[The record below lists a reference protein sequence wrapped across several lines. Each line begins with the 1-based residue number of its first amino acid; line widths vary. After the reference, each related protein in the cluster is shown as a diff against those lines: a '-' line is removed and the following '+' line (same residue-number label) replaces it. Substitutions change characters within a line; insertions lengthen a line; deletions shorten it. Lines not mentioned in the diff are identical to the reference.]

1 MMRISI
7 LISILLVVG
16 LASVSGATTTTIG
29 LDELASTMIA
39 RQGEN
44 LATTTID
51 LPQNLGTVSDV
62 MIQCRGVYLPG
73 ETRDSLDNSHQW
85 QAELLFFMDLG
96 GDSYWATVPLTEGS
110 FNSEGTFESPSNGTH
125 VSWSALSGETVT
137 VEAVLLASDDEYFTI
152 VRYPGLTLISV
163 QLVLHSSVAN
173 EMASWGQV
181 KSLFR

>member
-1 MMRISI
+1 MRISI
-7 LISILLVVG
+7 LISILLVTG
-16 LASVSGATTTTIG
+16 LVSVTEATTTTIG
-29 LDELASTMIA
+29 LDELSSTIIA

-44 LATTTID
+44 LASTSII

-73 ETRDSLDNSHQW
+73 ETRDSLDNSYQW
-85 QAELLFFMDLG
+85 EAELLFFLDLG

-110 FNSEGTFESPSNGTH
+110 FNSEATFESPANGTH

-137 VEAVLLASDDEYFTI
+137 VEAVLLASDDDFLTI
-152 VRYPGLTLISV
+152 VRYPGVTLISV

-173 EMASWGQV
+173 ETASWGQV
-181 KSLFR
+181 KNLFR